1 MGPRCRRD
9 QRNSVHSRPRF
20 NIVGSRSLRWPGVLL
35 RIFKGHIKGEPHFPH
50 FRRRMRGSIQLLTQG
65 ASFSL
70 STSSKPRRFGLRFS
84 VGSVF
89 QHIVFESYLSV
100 FAMPWDYISHGA
112 LPLTVLLL
120 AQAEKVFLG
129 RRTTVVINS

>member
-1 MGPRCRRD
+1 MGHFQRAHQRRAAFPSF
-9 QRNSVHSRPRF
+9 QTTHEGLHSAANTRGFIQFVYFLKATAIR
-20 NIVGSRSLRWPGVLL
+20 ITLL
-35 RIFKGHIKGEPHFPH
+35 SGIC
-50 FRRRMRGSIQLLTQG
+50 
-65 ASFSL
+65 
-70 STSSKPRRFGLRFS
+70 
-84 VGSVF
+84 V